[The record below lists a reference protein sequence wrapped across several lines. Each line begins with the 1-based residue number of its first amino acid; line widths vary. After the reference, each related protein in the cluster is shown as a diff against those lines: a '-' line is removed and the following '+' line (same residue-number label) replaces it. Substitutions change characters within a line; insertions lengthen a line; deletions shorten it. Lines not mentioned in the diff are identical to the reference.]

1 MTRMQRTDH
10 GEKVGRSISHIRRV
24 PAIGVASAFLLG
36 AALAAHG
43 CAPTQSSAPVVR
55 PQSVDPAS
63 EDGGYPVLPSTRK
76 GIIVPS
82 DVGFGD
88 HSPGNAPSTGTSGGS
103 AAQRPLD
110 TTRGSGN

>member
-1 MTRMQRTDH
+1 
-10 GEKVGRSISHIRRV
+10 
-24 PAIGVASAFLLG
+24 VAAAFLLG

-55 PQSVDPAS
+55 PQAVDPSS
-63 EDGGYPVLPSTRK
+63 EDDGGYPVVPSTRK

-82 DVGFGD
+82 DVGF
-88 HSPGNAPSTGTSGGS
+88 PGNAPSTGTSGGS

-110 TTRGSGN
+110 TSKAAGN

>member
-1 MTRMQRTDH
+1 MARIPRGDH
-10 GEKVGRSISHIRRV
+10 REGVRSSSSHLGRG
-24 PAIGVASAFLLG
+24 PAIGVAAAFLVG

-43 CAPTQSSAPVVR
+43 CAPTQSSAPPVR
-55 PQSVDPAS
+55 PEPVDPSS

-82 DVGFGD
+82 DVE
-88 HSPGNAPSTGTSGGS
+88 SPGNAPSTGTSGGS

-110 TTRGSGN
+110 TSRGSGN